1 MRDHRTLR
9 AFDLADEIALMTYK
23 ITKQFPREEIYGL
36 VSQMRRAA
44 VSVPS
49 NIVEGCSRESRV
61 EYLRFL
67 EIAFGS
73 LRELNYQASLA
84 TRFNYLGSPEVEL
97 YPEKIEEAEKVLSA
111 LIRAVRHPEP
121 LPP

>member
-1 MRDHRTLR
+1 MRDHRALR

-23 ITKQFPREEIYGL
+23 VTKQFPREEIYGL
-36 VSQMRRAA
+36 VSQMKRAA

-49 NIVEGCSRESRV
+49 NIVEGCSRESRT

-73 LRELNYQASLA
+73 LRELNYQASIA
-84 TRFNYLGSPEVEL
+84 TRLKYLGIPEVEV

-111 LIRAVRHPEP
+111 LIRAVRHSEP

>member
-49 NIVEGCSRESRV
+49 NIVEGCSRESRT

-84 TRFNYLGSPEVEL
+84 TRLNYLGSPEVKV
-97 YPEKIEEAEKVLSA
+97 YSEKIEEAEKVLSA

-121 LPP
+121 LNP

>member
-1 MRDHRTLR
+1 MRDHRALR

-84 TRFNYLGSPEVEL
+84 TRLNYLGSPEVES

-111 LIRAVRHPEP
+111 LIRAVRNPEP

>member
-1 MRDHRTLR
+1 MRDHRALR

-49 NIVEGCSRESRV
+49 NIVEGCTRESRV

-84 TRFNYLGSPEVEL
+84 MRLNYLGSPEVEL

-121 LPP
+121 LNP